1 MELVAPA
8 ARYRDSYLA
17 AEHELLAAGELAT
30 PLPFDDHLRA
40 LAAQQAVVELWLVE
54 GDEYLGKL
62 QLRPQPEPEQGHFG
76 CKVRPSQRRRGLALH
91 MCTLALPRLAP
102 LGVDPAFA
110 TCAPDNAASLRIV
123 ARLGGVLIDRL
134 PNVLRFSIAT
144 SVRSS

>member
-1 MELVAPA
+1 VELVAPA

-40 LAAQQAVVELWLVE
+40 LAAQQALIESWLVD

-62 QLRPQPEPEQGHFG
+62 HLRPRPEPAQGHLG
-76 CKVRPSQRRRGLALH
+76 CKVRPSRRRCGLALH
-91 MCTLALPRLAP
+91 MCTLALPRLAE
-102 LGVDPAFA
+102 LGVDPAVA

-134 PNVLRFSIAT
+134 PDVLRFSIAT
-144 SVRSS
+144 RVRSS